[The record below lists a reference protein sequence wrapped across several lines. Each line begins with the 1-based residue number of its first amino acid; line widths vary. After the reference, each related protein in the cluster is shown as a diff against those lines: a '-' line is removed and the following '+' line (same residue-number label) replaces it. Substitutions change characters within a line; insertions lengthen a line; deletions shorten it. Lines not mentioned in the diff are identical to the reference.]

1 MSAPHA
7 PGGAPPV
14 RLGDRLIQLGLI
26 SQDQLRIALMEQ
38 KSSGKPLGEALLALG
53 FTTEEAMRSALA
65 ANLGEKAISPKRLVA
80 NQAALAPSPKALA
93 QRQEV
98 RQVIDELKARMGTNR
113 QP

>member
-1 MSAPHA
+1 MSAPQA

-26 SQDQLRIALMEQ
+26 TQDQLRIALMEQ

-65 ANLGEKAISPKRLVA
+65 DNLGEKAISLKGIVA
-80 NQAALAPSPKALA
+80 NPRPGADSQGPGQAARAVSGQSGCPH
-93 QRQEV
+93 Q
-98 RQVIDELKARMGTNR
+98 
-113 QP
+113 